1 MADKEIVMALPAL
14 SNWDTTRIALHQA
27 AQVVGAVRAAMAAPE
42 PNWAHVGL
50 RVLPEGLTTGV
61 LPAIGEL
68 VLDFRTLTILYKPTN
83 QDQVGFALAQHSQ
96 LSLADAVENTLI
108 ELGHPTTL
116 KRDKITGDTVFD
128 MDADAAA
135 DYARVLFL
143 LYEILRSFRESLPG
157 EKSRLVVWPHGFDM
171 SFLWFASEVASEQAP
186 HMAFG
191 FSPYSAGLE
200 RPYLYTY
207 AYPIPGG
214 LTDLA
219 LPDQT
224 SWHKVG
230 WTGTVT
236 LYDALIAR
244 PDPVTTIENLLRYMF
259 TQVSPLLR

>member
-1 MADKEIVMALPAL
+1 MPLPAL
-14 SNWDTTRIALHQA
+14 SNWDTTRTALHQA

-42 PNWAHVGL
+42 PNWAHLGL

-83 QDQVGFALAQHSQ
+83 QHQVGFALAQHSQ
-96 LSLADAVENTLI
+96 ISLADAVENTLNAM
-108 ELGHPTTL
+108 GHSNAL

-128 MDADAAA
+128 VDADTAA

-143 LYEILRSFRESLPG
+143 LHEILQSFRESLPG

-171 SFLWFASEVASEQAP
+171 SFLWFASELTSEQAP

-207 AYPIPGG
+207 PYPVPDG
-214 LTDLA
+214 LTDLV

-224 SWHKVG
+224 SWHKDG
-230 WTGTVT
+230 WTGTIT
-236 LYDALIAR
+236 PYDALIDE
-244 PDPVTTIENLLRYMF
+244 PDPVAAIEALLRHLF
-259 TQVSPLLR
+259 TQVSPLLH

>member
-1 MADKEIVMALPAL
+1 MANKEIIMVLPAL

-27 AQVVGAVRAAMAAPE
+27 AQVVGAVRAAVAAPE
-42 PNWAHVGL
+42 PNWAHLGL

-61 LPAIGEL
+61 LATIGEL
-68 VLDFRTLTILYKPTN
+68 VLDFRTLAILYKPTN
-83 QDQVGFALAQHSQ
+83 QDEVGFALAQHTQ
-96 LSLADAVENTLI
+96 LSLADAVEKALN
-108 ELGHPTTL
+108 ELGHPTAL
-116 KRDKITGDTVFD
+116 KRDKITCDTVFD
-128 MDADAAA
+128 MDADTAA

-171 SFLWFASEVASEQAP
+171 SFLWFANGVTSEQAP

-207 AYPIPGG
+207 AYPVLDG

-219 LPDQT
+219 LPDAT
-224 SWHKVG
+224 AWHTAG

-236 LYDALIAR
+236 PYDALIAR
-244 PDPVTTIENLLRYMF
+244 PDPVATIESLLRHMF
-259 TQVSPLLR
+259 AQVSPLLR

>member
-1 MADKEIVMALPAL
+1 MPLPAL
-14 SNWDTTRIALHQA
+14 SNWGTTRTALHQA
-27 AQVVGAVRAAMAAPE
+27 AQVVGAVRAAVAAPE
-42 PNWAHVGL
+42 PNWAHLGL

-83 QDQVGFALAQHSQ
+83 QHQVGFALAQHSQ
-96 LSLADAVENTLI
+96 ISLADAVENTLNA
-108 ELGHPTTL
+108 LGHSTAL
-116 KRDKITGDTVFD
+116 KRDKITSDTVFD
-128 MDADAAA
+128 MDADTAA

-143 LYEILRSFRESLPG
+143 LHEILRSFRESLPG

-171 SFLWFASEVASEQAP
+171 SFLWFASEVTSEQAP

-207 AYPIPGG
+207 AYPVPDG

-224 SWHKVG
+224 SWHTDG

-236 LYDALIAR
+236 PYDALVDE
-244 PDPVTTIENLLRYMF
+244 PDPVTAIETLLRHLF
-259 TQVSPLLR
+259 TQVSLLLR

>member
-1 MADKEIVMALPAL
+1 MALPAL
-14 SNWDTTRIALHQA
+14 SNWDTTRTALHQA
-27 AQVVGAVRAAMAAPE
+27 AQVVGAVRAAVAAPE
-42 PNWAHVGL
+42 PNWVHLGL

-61 LPAIGEL
+61 LPAVGEL
-68 VLDFRTLTILYKPTN
+68 VLDFRTLTILYKATN
-83 QDQVGFALAQHSQ
+83 QHQVGFALAQHSQ
-96 LSLADAVENTLI
+96 ISLADAVENTFI
-108 ELGHPTTL
+108 GLGHSTTL
-116 KRDKITGDTVFD
+116 KRDKITSDTVFN
-128 MDADAAA
+128 MDADTAA

-171 SFLWFASEVASEQAP
+171 SFLWFASEVTSEQAP

-207 AYPIPGG
+207 AHPIPDG

-224 SWHKVG
+224 SWHKAG
-230 WTGTVT
+230 WTGTIT
-236 LYDALIAR
+236 PYDALIDK
-244 PDPVTTIENLLRYMF
+244 PDPVTAIEGLLRHLF